1 MSWHGHTSAKITP
14 ILASKIIIM
23 STIPQSYTAS
33 EAGIELAIDP
43 AFRLP
48 TAPDRSSAEQP
59 HLAYSAVQQS
69 HVSTE
74 TSPAA
79 EGHES
84 SERTKK
90 KNIHG
95 PRLKRACDACSK
107 RKIKCDESGPP
118 CNHCKQIDIPC
129 TFARESRRRGP
140 RNRHADAIKEQLAHG
155 AGLGSGPASPTYA
168 AQTLASLA
176 QQPGLSAESIC
187 PAALLERLVDDYFT
201 YVYPLV
207 PVPHEP
213 SFRAALA
220 AREDRSNATFLALLA
235 SMIGYLVASF
245 PRRPKLHVHGLGM
258 DGLFPN
264 SNVLIERCRKI
275 AIEARGLGYLDRQQT
290 VDDALVAYLQGL
302 IAAFNYNWDACRL
315 YLGQY
320 VSISRVIGLHRQD
333 GPGSTPVTK
342 ATGREGNITQPGG
355 DVVLQETSRRLF
367 WIGFSTIISLQH
379 LGVSAR
385 ELSIP
390 PSTIREPYP
399 DLPMEIDD
407 ICITPEGIRPLPHG
421 EVARLTGFNVLMKVY
436 RACSEVSAM
445 ELAYGIN
452 EAFNWAQQRVTI
464 TQALDSARM
473 ALSGLPRE
481 LLLAPE
487 PAPRAQ
493 SQPSDQTHPL
503 PTQGYPA
510 LNGNHNPMQAYGWK
524 DERDKIQFEVQK
536 IHITAAEIAT
546 RCTLIET
553 YSRLSDVVQHTTGIP
568 QDPVDDMKDDRD
580 TMIKDFLRMIR
591 ALDLTYLEPSGLGF
605 TNKLRQV
612 ASIVV
617 SMPKHRKSE
626 FQSSVERYLMTLVDY
641 ISHVQRVGPGE
652 EEGLDEEALRA
663 RQWADMMQ
671 SMGNYI

>member
-1 MSWHGHTSAKITP
+1 MSTSA
-14 ILASKIIIM
+14 
-23 STIPQSYTAS
+23 QSYTAS
-33 EAGIELAIDP
+33 EVGIESAIDP

-48 TAPDRSSAEQP
+48 TASDHSSAEQP
-59 HLAYSAVQQS
+59 HLAHTSVQQTRES
-69 HVSTE
+69 AE
-74 TSPAA
+74 ISPAA
-79 EGHES
+79 EGEPS
-84 SERTKK
+84 SEKVKK

-129 TFARESRRRGP
+129 TFERQSRRRGP
-140 RNRHADAIKEQLAHG
+140 RNRHADAIKEQLAHRG
-155 AGLGSGPASPTYA
+155 GLPSGPASPTYA
-168 AQTLASLA
+168 AHTLASLA

-201 YVYPLV
+201 YVHPLV

-220 AREDRSNATFLALLA
+220 AREDRNNPTFLALLA
-235 SMIGYLVASF
+235 SMVGYLVASF
-245 PRRPKLHVHGLGM
+245 PRRPRLHVHSLGM

-264 SNVLIERCRKI
+264 SNVLIERCRKT

-290 VDDALVAYLQGL
+290 VDDAIIAYLQGL
-302 IAAFNYNWDACRL
+302 IAAFSYNWDACRL

-333 GPGSTPVTK
+333 CPGSAPITN
-342 ATGREGNITQPGG
+342 ANRGEGNIPPPGG

-390 PSTIREPYP
+390 PPTVREPYP

-407 ICITPEGIRPLPHG
+407 ICITAEGVRPMPHG
-421 EVARLTGFNVLMKVY
+421 EVAKLTGFNVLMKIY
-436 RACSEVSAM
+436 RVCSEVSAM

-452 EAFNWAQQRVTI
+452 EAFDWAQQRAVI
-464 TQALDSARM
+464 AKALGRVRT
-473 ALSGLPRE
+473 ALSGLPRA
-481 LLLAPE
+481 LLFAPE
-487 PAPRAQ
+487 SSPKAQ
-493 SQPSDQTHPL
+493 TQLSQETHPL
-503 PTQGYPA
+503 PTQGYPV
-510 LNGNHNPMQAYGWK
+510 LNGQQNSMQAHGWK
-524 DERDKIQFEVQK
+524 DEQNKTQLEIQKFN
-536 IHITAAEIAT
+536 IIAAEIAT

-553 YSRLSDVVQHTTGIP
+553 YSRLSDVVQNSTGVP
-568 QDPVDDMKDDRD
+568 QEPVDDMKDDRD
-580 TMIKDFLRMIR
+580 TMIKDFLRMLR

-626 FQSSVERYLMTLVDY
+626 FHISVERYLMTVVDY

-652 EEGLDEEALRA
+652 FDGGDEDALRA
-663 RQWADMMQ
+663 RQWAEVMQ
-671 SMGNYI
+671 SMESYI